1 MFLFFGLGSVDFFI
15 YLISGIV
22 LLSYVLDFE
31 FMVFYFLIVIVFD
44 VKGGM
49 VEIIFNVIVVD

>member
-49 VEIIFNVIVVD
+49 V